1 MFENIVV
8 KIGSNVL
15 TNADGTLNT
24 TRIEHFVDQIAS
36 LTNKN
41 VKLHLS
47 LLGLWLREE
56 VW

>member
-36 LTNKN
+36 LTNKKRKITLISSGA
-41 VKLHLS
+41 VA
-47 LLGLWLREE
+47 
-56 VW
+56 